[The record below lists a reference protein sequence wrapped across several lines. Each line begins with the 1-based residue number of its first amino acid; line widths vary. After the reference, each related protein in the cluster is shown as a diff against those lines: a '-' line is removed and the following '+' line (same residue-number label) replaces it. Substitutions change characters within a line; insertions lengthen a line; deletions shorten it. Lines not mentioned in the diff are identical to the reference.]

1 MGNPF
6 RPDIPPHVAA
16 IIRSLHPD
24 LKRSIK
30 SAVQAIATDPECGEP
45 LRRELEGLWKY
56 RVRRF
61 RIVYA
66 TDRKTRTVRLMAVGH
81 RQNVYEELAARLK
94 AEKQERKKGVEKT
107 GISRRKGKQEK

>member
-1 MGNPF
+1 VIKPF
-6 RPDIPPHVAA
+6 RPDIPPHVAR

-24 LKRSIK
+24 LKKPVK
-30 SAVQAIATDPECGEP
+30 SAVRAIAANPECGEP

-66 TDRKTRTVRLMAVGH
+66 IDRKTRTVRLMAVGH
-81 RQNVYEELAARLK
+81 RKNVYEELAARMK
-94 AEKQERKKGVEKT
+94 EEKRNPND
-107 GISRRKGKQEK
+107 

>member
-1 MGNPF
+1 MNPF
-6 RPDIPPHVAA
+6 RPDIPPHVAE

-30 SAVQAIATDPECGEP
+30 AAVRAIAGNPECGES
-45 LRRELEGLWKY
+45 LQRELDGLRKF

-66 TDRKTRTVRLMAVGH
+66 VDRKTRVIRLMAVGH
-81 RQNVYEELAARLK
+81 RRHVYEELTARLRHK
-94 AEKQERKKGVEKT
+94 
-107 GISRRKGKQEK
+107 S